1 VRDVS
6 FLHPIK
12 IFFGAKFGTCQEVQ
26 KLRVY
31 KNRHLVIQ
39 TSQSIGDAPYGD
51 YFTVEGIWDVEQD
64 SLDGNCCFL
73 RIYINVA
80 FSKKTIFRGKIDQS
94 TKDECREVFG
104 LWIKLGHDLLKQ
116 ENNRPK
122 GSSNST
128 NAGLQLGATDNVE
141 NAVENAVPL
150 ASSAQD
156 ESGVRSSIPPI
167 QDHQHRT
174 GRDSSTASTSQ
185 ELWGSLTSYMRSSQL
200 GPVLAVALV
209 VFIILMQ
216 VTIIV
221 LLTRSPQVQM
231 APHGISTGSLGNSK
245 ESIEWLQ
252 KRLSLLSEEM
262 QLAEAHMETMRREF
276 AWLRSHLERLE
287 RLRGST

>member
-1 VRDVS
+1 MT
-6 FLHPIK
+6 I
-12 IFFGAKFGTCQEVQ
+12 
-26 KLRVY
+26 
-31 KNRHLVIQ
+31 
-39 TSQSIGDAPYGD
+39 SQSTP
-51 YFTVEGIWDVEQD
+51 T
-64 SLDGNCCFL
+64 
-73 RIYINVA
+73 
-80 FSKKTIFRGKIDQS
+80 
-94 TKDECREVFG
+94 
-104 LWIKLGHDLLKQ
+104 
-116 ENNRPK
+116 

-216 VTIIV
+216 ASILDSVHFLRRVIW
-221 LLTRSPQVQM
+221 
-231 APHGISTGSLGNSK
+231 STAGSC
-245 ESIEWLQ
+245 
-252 KRLSLLSEEM
+252 
-262 QLAEAHMETMRREF
+262 
-276 AWLRSHLERLE
+276 
-287 RLRGST
+287 